1 MADSAEAWHGE
12 DWKGSKE
19 DRAVAGFAEG
29 ERIDLQPET
38 MMAVDSDLALQRM
51 FEQRPIQTLSNTSG
65 KYLTSSHLMLGTSF
79 GPPSPKNILRS
90 VVLTALAMISRS
102 RVRGRF
108 LTSGGT
114 SEQKNRA
121 KEATSWLDGWTSEN
135 DVHALAGLALR
146 DGLISRF
153 GVLQLYEADNKVCL
167 QKILPEEISF
177 DYASARYGMPKT
189 IHRKRGV
196 PKGVLR
202 ARFTSAKQL
211 AAIDAAKVLESD
223 DGTTSDLVLVRE
235 AYSTPSAPGAKDG
248 WHIVAIEGADGGM
261 LAKPYEKPW
270 QPFVFFM
277 WDKFLT
283 GLGGNS
289 LAAQLETM
297 QVELNYSL
305 LVERKAMKLM
315 AVPRIGVKRGSK
327 IIKEQLTNG
336 IGTVIEYTDTPPVPL
351 VWPALPPEFYKAQAT
366 LIEAMFEVTGISQYA
381 SQGVAAVGPDA
392 SGAAQREAT
401 ETQGVRLQV
410 YSQHSWETPIVELFN
425 KAVEM
430 AADIVGDGHS
440 YETLA
445 PGPKGLDKV
454 DFAKTVKDLK
464 EKKIVCY
471 PSGFLPLQPSA
482 RLAFIKEMIDS
493 KMWDVERA
501 KLALQDLDV
510 ESEQTLE
517 NSLQALFNKTFE
529 AMLYE
534 GKPKRPTELTVGHAE
549 QVFSTAALYM
559 ALGELEDV
567 SPKNMS
573 IAQRYLDELTE
584 LVKAKNA
591 SSAPPPAPSA
601 PVPTPAQAQPLGGAP
616 VAPSIAG

>member
-1 MADSAEAWHGE
+1 MGDSVEAWHGE
-12 DWKGSKE
+12 TFTGSRE
-19 DRAVAGFAEG
+19 DRAVAAFAEA

-38 MMAVDSDLALQRM
+38 MMAVDQDLALQRM

-65 KYLTSSHLMLGTSF
+65 KYLTTSHLMLGTSF

-135 DVHALAGLALR
+135 NVHELCGLALR

-153 GVLQLYEADNKVCL
+153 GVLQLYEEDNKVCL

-189 IHRKRGV
+189 IHRKRGIA
-196 PKGVLR
+196 KGVLR
-202 ARFTSAKQL
+202 AKFKGARER
-211 AAIDAAKVLESD
+211 AAIDAAKVLECD

-235 AYSTPSAPGAKDG
+235 GYSVPSAPKAKDG
-248 WHIVAIEGADGGM
+248 WHFIAIEGADGC
-261 LAKPYEKPW
+261 LKIAPYEKPW
-270 QPFVFFM
+270 HPFVFFM
-277 WDKFLT
+277 WDRFLT

-297 QVELNYSL
+297 QVELNYML
-305 LVERKAMKLM
+305 LVERKAMKMM
-315 AVPRIGVKRGSK
+315 AVPRIGWPRGSK
-327 IIKEQLTNG
+327 IVKSQLTNG
-336 IGTVIEYTDTPPVPL
+336 IGTAIEYTDKPPIPL
-351 VWPALPPEFYKAQAT
+351 VWPVLPPEFYKEKDK
-366 LIEAMFEVTGISQYA
+366 LEEAMFEVTGISQYA

-392 SGAAQREAT
+392 SGAAQRKAT

-410 YSQHSWETPIVELFN
+410 YSQHSWESPIVELFN

-430 AADIVGDGHS
+430 AADIVADGHT

-529 AMLYE
+529 AMLYD
-534 GKPKRPTELTVGHAE
+534 GKPKRPTELTVAHAP
-549 QVFSTAALYM
+549 QVFSTGALYM
-559 ALGELEDV
+559 ALAELEEVDAKRV
-567 SPKNMS
+567 SM
-573 IAQRYLDELTE
+573 AQRYLDELTE
-584 LVKAKNA
+584 LVRAKNA
-591 SSAPPPAPSA
+591 ASAPPPAPAA
-601 PVPTPAQAQPLGGAP
+601 PTATAPAVPLTSIAPQGAP
-616 VAPSIAG
+616 IAG